1 MVKRQ
6 LIATGAI
13 ALALALTACSQPAP
27 SPATSESA
35 ATTGASMAVSAN
47 EAETLMGV
55 WNMTSLEAGA
65 DGSLAN
71 VPYSGQIAFDSE
83 SVSVQA
89 MNPDTAA
96 PDTAYTVRDTRRSS
110 GTSLSTRK
118 QAPGQSTSH
127 LPSLG
132 TSSGRRYDIPTALC
146 PHPRRRV
153 RGMAGDLRTRL
164 GLTVLGATPRH
175 RLEPRPRGLRLVR
188 PFDEAGSR
196 TCRALLD
203 VGHTPPRTG
212 TRSHETNPTPG
223 LTRSHHNRRT
233 SGGMWSQRVPL
244 ASPELHQSVHLAD
257 SFATVD
263 SGELA

>member
-96 PDTAYTVRDTRRSS
+96 PDTAYTVQGYEAFYGDLTVDPEAGTWSVYVTSALARDLIGQTLTRN
-110 GTSLSTRK
+110 
-118 QAPGQSTSH
+118 
-127 LPSLG
+127 
-132 TSSGRRYDIPTALC
+132 YDIPTALWSS
-146 PHPRRRV
+146 PPS
-153 RGMAGDLRTRL
+153 T
-164 GLTVLGATPRH
+164 
-175 RLEPRPRGLRLVR
+175 RPR
-188 PFDEAGSR
+188 D
-196 TCRALLD
+196 
-203 VGHTPPRTG
+203 
-212 TRSHETNPTPG
+212 
-223 LTRSHHNRRT
+223 
-233 SGGMWSQRVPL
+233 GG
-244 ASPELHQSVHLAD
+244 
-257 SFATVD
+257 
-263 SGELA
+263 